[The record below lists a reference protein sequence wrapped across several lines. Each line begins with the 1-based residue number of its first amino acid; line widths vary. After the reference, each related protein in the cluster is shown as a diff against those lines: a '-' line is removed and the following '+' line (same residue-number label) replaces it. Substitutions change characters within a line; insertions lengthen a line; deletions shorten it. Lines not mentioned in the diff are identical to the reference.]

1 VLELFSQPETYIS
14 LLTLTLLEIV
24 LGIDNIIFISIIAG
38 KLPKAQQ
45 NRTRI
50 IGLLLAVIGRLGLL
64 TVVSWL
70 AQLNTPLFAVFQFEF
85 TGKSLVLLFGGLF
98 LVWKSAQEI
107 YEKVEGNEHGVD
119 ETPDKPV
126 TVGSVILQ
134 ILFVD
139 LVFSLDSIITAVGMV
154 PHVPI
159 IVIAIVISL
168 GVMIWASAGIAD
180 FIEAHPSVKVLA
192 LSFLMM
198 IGTLLIAESF
208 HYHIPK
214 GYIYFSLAFSMLTE
228 MINIRVQGLKK
239 KNA

>member
-1 VLELFSQPETYIS
+1 MLELFSQPETYIS

>member
-1 VLELFSQPETYIS
+1 MLELFSQPETYIS

-50 IGLLLAVIGRLGLL
+50 IGLLLAVIGRLVLL

-126 TVGSVILQ
+126 TVDSVILQ